1 MPRGRLSYPSHIPAY
16 SGSWEET
23 RQPVG
28 NPWGHVESIGNC
40 GESVSWAQDQTLD
53 LWVDNTAH
61 CPACWPE
68 SVLHYYSKSATFK
81 VGQSTQIVS
90 WLKLSC
96 CSKINTPFPNP
107 NPPTFVLDK
116 SYPPTSSPLSY
127 HTCFLRNMWNSQP
140 YLWLKGDRENV
151 CHRSRPT
158 FFKDAVPLEKISPV
172 NPPYWTFWES
182 DPKIWIAPTFCW
194 EMRSLVD
201 QTTHSFRNWYKH
213 VLFNSFKEVALRNE
227 KTVCCQRPYLL
238 RDTTVPQML
247 FD

>member
-81 VGQSTQIVS
+81 EGQSTQIVS

-107 NPPTFVLDK
+107 NPRTFVLDN
-116 SYPPTSSPLSY
+116 SYPPTSSPLSPSY
-127 HTCFLRNMWNSQP
+127 NNEQPVRIKAMLWDTWIQPTTSLPTVAHAASQDTVTQSEESSICPPQHTVHELTNIHDCLVL
-140 YLWLKGDRENV
+140 LWKATPKQNRKIFML
-151 CHRSRPT
+151 
-158 FFKDAVPLEKISPV
+158 KISLTACLIHFH
-172 NPPYWTFWES
+172 YCIHF
-182 DPKIWIAPTFCW
+182 
-194 EMRSLVD
+194 
-201 QTTHSFRNWYKH
+201 H
-213 VLFNSFKEVALRNE
+213 
-227 KTVCCQRPYLL
+227 
-238 RDTTVPQML
+238 
-247 FD
+247 